1 MGTKSAW
8 TPERRARQ
16 AEIIRATQPWK
27 SSTGPKTP
35 EGKAKSSRNAYA
47 GDWYHEAMKKL
58 ADNRETTLAMFGRKR
73 FPKGALPDMGRTRAF
88 CRRKDF
94 R

>member
-27 SSTGPKTP
+27 SSTGPKTS

-47 GDWYHEAMKKL
+47 GDWYHEALGKL
-58 ADNRETTLAMFGRKR
+58 AHNRKAILAAFGYRR
-73 FPKGALPDMGRTRAF
+73 FPKTTLPDMGRTRAF
-88 CRRKDF
+88 GPKKDF